1 MTEEKNELQTVLDTI
16 IFNNDEFNNIRGVSI
31 DGKPWFVGKDI
42 CGQFGDTNHKRSL
55 SRIDSSDKMMIKIQT
70 AGGKQT
76 MTVINESGLYALLF
90 MMQPAKA
97 KGVSQNDPLI
107 EERIEKL
114 HRFKRWVTSE
124 VLPQIRKTGGYIPIE
139 KDDDDLAIMAK
150 ALNIMQNTL
159 EQKDEL
165 LVQKEEVIS
174 QQKPLVDFANTVSAT
189 ETMVDMKTMAK
200 LLEKENQDIHM
211 GRNKLFAWLRK
222 EGYLMSDNTP
232 YERYVKQ
239 GIFKL
244 TESEVETKNG
254 SKLITKTYVTG
265 KGQLYLAKKLA
276 EYFASQSASA

>member
-1 MTEEKNELQTVLDTI
+1 MTEEKNMVNEGLNTLV
-16 IFNNDEFNNIRGVSI
+16 FNNDEFGNIRTVI
-31 DGKPWFVGKDI
+31 LNNNPWFVGKDAAE
-42 CGQFGDTNHKRSL
+42 CLGYTNSKKAIRDHV
-55 SRIDSSDKMMIKIQT
+55 DDEDKIMGERNVTPSITDKLGRVQYP
-70 AGGKQT
+70 
-76 MTVINESGLYALLF
+76 VFINESGLYALIFGSKLDS
-90 MMQPAKA
+90 AK
-97 KGVSQNDPLI
+97 
-107 EERIEKL
+107 E
-114 HRFKRWVTSE
+114 FKHWVTSE
-124 VLPQIRKTGGYIPIE
+124 VLPQIRKTGGYIPIDKE
-139 KDDDDLAIMAK
+139 DDDLTIMAK

-159 EQKDEL
+159 VQKDEL
-165 LVQKEEVIS
+165 LAQKEEVIN

-254 SKLITKTYVTG
+254 NKLITKTYVTG

-276 EYFASQSASA
+276 QYFASQSASA

>member
-1 MTEEKNELQTVLDTI
+1 MTEEKNMVNEGLNTLV
-16 IFNNDEFNNIRGVSI
+16 FNNDEFGNIRTVI
-31 DGKPWFVGKDI
+31 LNNNPWFVGKDVAE
-42 CGQFGDTNHKRSL
+42 CLGYTNSKKAIRDHV
-55 SRIDSSDKMMIKIQT
+55 DDEDKIMGERNVTPSITDKLGRVQYP
-70 AGGKQT
+70 
-76 MTVINESGLYALLF
+76 VFINESGLYALIFGSKLD
-90 MMQPAKA
+90 KA
-97 KGVSQNDPLI
+97 K
-107 EERIEKL
+107 E
-114 HRFKRWVTSE
+114 FKHWVTSE

-139 KDDDDLAIMAK
+139 KDDDDLTIMAK

-165 LVQKEEVIS
+165 LAKKEEVIS
-174 QQKPLVDFANTVSAT
+174 KQKPLVDFANTVSAT
-189 ETMVDMKTMAK
+189 PTMVDMKTMAK

-254 SKLITKTYVTG
+254 NKLITKTYVTG

-276 EYFASQSASA
+276 QYFASQSASA

>member
-1 MTEEKNELQTVLDTI
+1 MTEEKDIVNEGLNTLVFSNDKFGNIRTAVLD
-16 IFNNDEFNNIRGVSI
+16 NN
-31 DGKPWFVGKDI
+31 PWFVGKDVAECLEYKNTKDALARHVDAEDKQLI
-42 CGQFGDTNHKRSL
+42 LRSQITTL
-55 SRIDSSDKMMIKIQT
+55 ENVPNRGLT
-70 AGGKQT
+70 F
-76 MTVINESGLYALLF
+76 INESGLYALIFGSKLD
-90 MMQPAKA
+90 KA
-97 KGVSQNDPLI
+97 K
-107 EERIEKL
+107 E
-114 HRFKRWVTSE
+114 FKHWVTSE

-139 KDDDDLAIMAK
+139 KDDDDLTIMAK

-165 LVQKEEVIS
+165 LAQKEEVIS

-276 EYFASQSASA
+276 QYFASQSALA

>member
-1 MTEEKNELQTVLDTI
+1 MTEEKNMVNEGLNTLV
-16 IFNNDEFNNIRGVSI
+16 FNNDEFGNIRTAVL
-31 DGKPWFVGKDI
+31 DNEPWFSGKDVAS
-42 CGQFGDTNHKRSL
+42 CLGYVDTVNALKKHVDDEDKRL
-55 SRIDSSDKMMIKIQT
+55 FLRCQIAT
-70 AGGKQT
+70 LENVPNRGLT
-76 MTVINESGLYALLF
+76 FINESGLYALIFGSKLDT
-90 MMQPAKA
+90 AK
-97 KGVSQNDPLI
+97 
-107 EERIEKL
+107 E
-114 HRFKRWVTSE
+114 FKHWVTSE

-139 KDDDDLAIMAK
+139 KDDDDLTIMAK

-165 LVQKEEVIS
+165 LAQKEEVIS